1 MDIGQYNSLVI
12 ARLVDFGA
20 YLVDQDG
27 EEVLFPKKYML
38 PENKIGDMVE
48 VFVYTDSEDRPVATS
63 EKPFGVCGEFV
74 CLDVKDTTGA
84 GAFLDWGLE
93 KDLFVPGSEQHKPL
107 QAGQRAVV
115 RIDLDPRTMR
125 PFGSTKFSAYLQKDV
140 SSLEKGQEVNLMV
153 TEFTDLG
160 IMCLIDLSYR
170 GMLYKNEVFRNL
182 DIGDELTGYIK
193 EVREDG
199 KIDLS
204 LYKNTLENLLLMETV
219 LLQDLK
225 TSGGF
230 IPMGDF
236 SSPQEIKD
244 RYEIS
249 KKVFKQLIG
258 RLYKEKKIDIEPQ
271 GIRLK

>member
-1 MDIGQYNSLVI
+1 MDIGNYNTLII
-12 ARLVDFGA
+12 ARMVDFGA
-20 YLVDQDG
+20 YLVDQNG
-27 EEVLFPKKYML
+27 EEVLYPKKYL
-38 PENKIGDMVE
+38 KPENKIGDPVE

-63 EKPFGVCGEFV
+63 EKPFGTVGEFA
-74 CLDVKDTTGA
+74 CLEVKDTTPA

-107 QAGQRAVV
+107 QAGQQAVV
-115 RIDLDPRTMR
+115 RVDLDPRTNR
-125 PFGSTKFSAYLQKDV
+125 PFGSTKFSAYLSKDH
-140 SSLEKGQEVNLMV
+140 SALQEGQQVALMV

-160 IMCLIDLSYR
+160 IMCLIDQQYR

-182 DIGDELTGYIK
+182 EIGEELTGYIK
-193 EVREDG
+193 TLRDDG

-225 TSGGF
+225 SSGGF
-230 IPMGDF
+230 IAMGDF
-236 SSPQEIKD
+236 STPAEIKQ

-258 RLYKEKKIDIEPQ
+258 RLYKEKKIIIEPK
-271 GIRLK
+271 GIRLV